1 MSKQSVSIQ
10 VLDPDTLPEHMQGI
24 IDYVQS
30 SSPLALTRHPRWLHI
45 FSQAMQHEP
54 YVIQANVDGQLVGAL
69 PLVYMQS
76 FLFGKRLVSLP
87 YVNTAGVKAN
97 SPEIAQHLVKAA
109 MTLADRLRVKALEL
123 RHEERVDVQG
133 LSEPEKQK
141 IQMRLSLPATSELL
155 WKSFDPKV
163 RNQIRKGEKAQLTIS
178 WGSLDELGAFYDIF
192 ARNMRDLGTPVF
204 GVELFAT
211 ILTTFPKDAEVCIV
225 RQGSKPVAA
234 SLLLHGKGITEVPSA
249 SSLREYN
256 STCANMLMYW
266 HLLQRSI
273 ERQQTTFDFG
283 RSSPDSPTYQFK
295 KQWGAQPVPAVWQYY
310 LRKGSASDLRPDN
323 PKFQRIITLWKKI
336 PVSLS
341 RIIGPAIARGIP

>member
-1 MSKQSVSIQ
+1 MSKQVVSIQ
-10 VLDPDTLPEHMQGI
+10 VLTPDTLLEHMQGI
-24 IDYVQS
+24 IDYFQS
-30 SSPLALTRHPRWLHI
+30 SSPLPLTRHPHWLHI
-45 FSQAMQHEP
+45 FSQAMHHEP
-54 YVIQANVDGQLVGAL
+54 YVIQANVDGRLVGVL
-69 PLVYMQS
+69 PLVYMHS

-87 YVNTAGVKAN
+87 YVNTAGVKADSFEVAQELVN
-97 SPEIAQHLVKAA
+97 SAIK
-109 MTLADRLRVKALEL
+109 LADRLEVKTLEL

-133 LSEPEKQK
+133 LVEPEKQK
-141 IQMRLSLPATSELL
+141 IHMRLSLPATSELL
-155 WKSFDPKV
+155 WKWFDPKV

-178 WGSLDELGAFYDIF
+178 WGSLDELGAFYDTF

-211 ILTTFPKDAEVCIV
+211 ILTTFPNDAEVCVV
-225 RQGSKPVAA
+225 RLDTKPVAA

-273 ERQQTTFDFG
+273 ERKQATFDFG
-283 RSSPDSPTYQFK
+283 RSSPDSPTFQFK
-295 KQWGAQPVPAVWQYY
+295 KQWGAQPVPAAWQYY
-310 LRKGSASDLRPDN
+310 LRKGTASDLRPDN